1 MAQAQSEIN
10 HNRDETKSSLA
21 RRRSSESSVGIR
33 DIETVNPMRRKAIP
47 ADLPAVVLS

>member
-10 HNRDETKSSLA
+10 HSRDQTKSLA
-21 RRRSSESSVGIR
+21 RRRSSVGIR
-33 DIETVNPMRRKAIP
+33 DIETVNPMGRKAIP